1 MLQNVCAYSAL
12 GRFGVCMSFCQV
24 TLQTSLLCVTFWL
37 KGPKCLDDIQ
47 SEALQSKSESL
58 SLKRIFK
65 PGLFSPNPPT
75 PFVAPVTPGRGRTF
89 MSEDV
94 VSSGC

>member
-1 MLQNVCAYSAL
+1 MFVHIAL
-12 GRFGVCMSFCQV
+12 WAGLVYACHSVRSHFR
-24 TLQTSLLCVTFWL
+24 LSLLCVTFWL

-47 SEALQSKSESL
+47 SVALQSKSESL